1 MQAGTGA
8 VFALGRVRP
17 YGARRLGLRGN
28 ASGKPDAVRGAAS
41 AAWDSIKGQALK
53 TSPGLEH
60 TV

>member
-8 VFALGRVRP
+8 VFALGRARP

-28 ASGKPDAVRGAAS
+28 ASEKPDAGQREAS
-41 AAWDSIKGQALK
+41 AAWDGIKGQALK
-53 TSPGLEH
+53 TSPGLEQ